1 MVAGATTQLAVSKNA
16 RAAAMHLGAP
26 IDPVDSLRKTASVQM
41 AADVAERQKHLH
53 HHDVSQDSLRLIK
66 RFVVHML
73 LFIKG
78 KRTTSQHSLQQ

>member
-16 RAAAMHLGAP
+16 RAAAMHFGAP

-53 HHDVSQDSLRLIK
+53 HVSQDSLRQIK

-73 LFIKG
+73 LFIEG